1 MRLIDADIFK
11 EYVMKGFQDNEGLLK
26 TEEYRNLA
34 RQIAEAFC
42 RDIDEQPTAYDID
55 KIIELLEAEKTKA
68 GSESYCRIRYNN
80 GECADKMCF
89 ECITEYLIA
98 IVKGAGKSDNR

>member
-34 RQIAEAFC
+34 RQIAEAF
-42 RDIDEQPTAYDID
+42 
-55 KIIELLEAEKTKA
+55 
-68 GSESYCRIRYNN
+68 
-80 GECADKMCF
+80 
-89 ECITEYLIA
+89 
-98 IVKGAGKSDNR
+98 